1 MAQTTSG
8 LAGAVGT
15 DARNLV
21 RRTWWVFLI
30 GGLAS
35 LLFGIL
41 AFVNP
46 GLALLVL
53 AMFFAAALLVDG
65 AFNVLGS
72 IQNRDKDGWWLM
84 LLIGILGVGIGAY
97 ALLNPPVSMLA
108 FVFLVALEAILLG
121 VFLVMLGYR
130 VRKSTSREWILYLT
144 GALSILFGLL
154 VVARPALGGL
164 TVVYLIASWAIVIGA
179 LKIAFAFRIRKL
191 PGELESR
198 FSLRP

>member
-8 LAGAVGT
+8 LAGTVGT

-21 RRTWWVFLI
+21 RRTWWVFLL

-53 AMFFAAALLVDG
+53 AMFFAAAILVDG

-108 FVFLVALEAILLG
+108 FVFLMGLLLSMASPALETYSRRVAF
-121 VFLVMLGYR
+121 VFLAGLVAVVLVDVGQPIWWRHSWDY
-130 VRKSTSREWILYLT
+130 WLAN
-144 GALSILFGLL
+144 GAYHTVGSLL
-154 VVARPALGGL
+154 VGLVLAR
-164 TVVYLIASWAIVIGA
+164 Y
-179 LKIAFAFRIRKL
+179 
-191 PGELESR
+191 PGKKA
-198 FSLRP
+198 